1 MQQGI
6 EVFSGAHPI
15 RALTAPGRYSVRMA
29 SAKAAAKSAHVL
41 DHSDTVF
48 EAVEQ
53 PACRRLLSSALAL
66 FSERGFDVT
75 RTRDISTGAGM
86 SPAALYVHYP
96 SKEDLLFEICRVAHE
111 SALEHLRTAV
121 DGLES
126 PRDRVRAWMSQFAH
140 WHASNTMLARVAQYE
155 LAALTPEHRETV
167 NSLRRE
173 VRLMIRHEIEAGA
186 ASGDFHVPDVAA
198 ASLAFLSLGIDI
210 ARWYTPGGRLTPTAL
225 AEMYGQLA
233 LQLLACQ

>member
-1 MQQGI
+1 MT
-6 EVFSGAHPI
+6 P
-15 RALTAPGRYSVRMA
+15 
-29 SAKAAAKSAHVL
+29 AKAAAKSVRVL

-48 EAVEQ
+48 EAVEP

-66 FSERGFDVT
+66 FSEHGFEAT

-96 SKEDLLFEICRVAHE
+96 SKEDVLFEICRLAHE
-111 SALEHLRTAV
+111 SALAHLRNGL

-140 WHASNTMLARVAQYE
+140 WHASNTMLARVAQYQ
-155 LAALTPEHRETV
+155 LAALTPEHHEAV
-167 NSLRRE
+167 NSMRRE
-173 VRLMIRHEIEAGA
+173 VRRMIRREIEAGA

-210 ARWYTPGGRLTPTAL
+210 ARWYSPGERLTPATL
-225 AEMYGQLA
+225 AEMYSQLA
-233 LQLLACQ
+233 LQLLACKEK